1 MRLTI
6 GEFVDDFISS
16 VVDTKMLEI
25 LNRTGR
31 TKMIIDRHIKDSV
44 VDYPIPSILISPH
57 NKILIDAFRTVGSN
71 ILELN
76 FVVGTQSILASFQES
91 RQTTSNLERFVKQPV
106 AEQLHGLGLPKSH
119 VNEKEV
125 ERKLEK
131 SNYCQKLK
139 LKQNKICLNL
149 VQHGDFVISE
159 LSIKLGA

>member
-1 MRLTI
+1 
-6 GEFVDDFISS
+6 
-16 VVDTKMLEI
+16 MLEI

-106 AEQLHGLGLPKSH
+106 AEQLHGLGLPK
-119 VNEKEV
+119 KPC
-125 ERKLEK
+125 K
-131 SNYCQKLK
+131 
-139 LKQNKICLNL
+139 
-149 VQHGDFVISE
+149 
-159 LSIKLGA
+159 